1 MTSFDEIVDV
11 IVVGSGSAAL
21 SAALTAA
28 KSGKT
33 VLVLEK
39 TAYLGGTSAMS
50 GAGTW
55 VPANHHML
63 AAGIE
68 DSPENALR
76 YLRATARDG
85 WQQDE
90 DALWK
95 AFADNAPKMLAFL
108 EANTPLKFEMI
119 DEPDIFAERAGGV
132 EYGRMLS
139 TRPIRR
145 TVAAGLRRHIRR
157 PPWPQIFSYNEAQS
171 LNFFRKPVQ
180 SAIAFAPRFVRRYL
194 LDERAQG
201 NALIAGLLAG
211 CQVAGCRF
219 YRETPAQAP
228 ILDETGRVVG
238 VRASQGGKELRLGAR
253 LGVVLASGGFE
264 WNTAWRERYF
274 PGPYDR
280 SGSPN
285 GNVGDGQRIAQEAGA
300 ALARMDQANVY
311 PTIPTTYEGR
321 LQGLPMTIQADP
333 HAIAVNAEGKRF
345 ASEYDFNFFEAL
357 DARDPNTGAPV
368 NLPVWLVADSRS
380 FATLPVFRYFARQ
393 QKDWLIE
400 ADSIKA
406 LADKMKVPADLL
418 IQTVE
423 RFNTFCQNGKDED
436 FQRGEGF
443 WERHKSGARRG
454 IPGNPALGGISAAP
468 FYAVPFNRSILGT
481 KGGARTD
488 EHGRVCR
495 DDGSVIPGLFAAG
508 LTMANPIGTR
518 AIGPGTT
525 IGPCLTW
532 GYICGTYIAG
542 GQPVSMSAEN

>member
-28 KSGKT
+28 RRGKR

-68 DSPENALR
+68 DSPDNAWR
-76 YLRATARDG
+76 YLRATAHDG
-85 WQQDE
+85 WQEDE

-95 AFADNAPKMLAFL
+95 AFADHAPKMLAFL
-108 EANTPLKFEMI
+108 EANTPLEFEMI
-119 DEPDIFAERAGGV
+119 DEPDIFAEREGGI

-139 TRPIRR
+139 TKPIRR
-145 TVAAGLRRHIRR
+145 SVAAGLRRHIRR

-171 LNFFRKPVQ
+171 LNFFRQPLR

-211 CQVAGCRF
+211 CQAAGCRF
-219 YRETPAQAP
+219 HRETPADAP
-228 ILDETGRVVG
+228 ILDATGRVVG
-238 VRASQGGKELRLGAR
+238 VQASRGGKPLRLGAR

-264 WNTAWRERYF
+264 WNTAWREQYF

-300 ALARMDQANVY
+300 VLARMDQANVY

-333 HAIAVNAEGKRF
+333 HAIAINAEGKRF

-357 DARDPNTGAPV
+357 DARDPATGAPV

-393 QKDWLIE
+393 QQGWLIQ
-400 ADSIKA
+400 AASIEA
-406 LADKMKVPADLL
+406 LAGRMGIPAPALA
-418 IQTVE
+418 QTVE
-423 RFNTFCQNGKDED
+423 RFNAFCRNGRDED
-436 FQRGEGF
+436 FRRGEGL

-454 IPGNPALGGISAAP
+454 RAGNPALGGIDAAP

-481 KGGARTD
+481 KGGARTNA
-488 EHGRVCR
+488 HGQVLRG
-495 DDGSVIPGLFAAG
+495 DGSAIPGLFAAG

-518 AIGPGTT
+518 AVGPGTT

-532 GYICGTYIAG
+532 GYICGNRI
-542 GQPVSMSAEN
+542 AENQPADIPGEP